1 MMIASKYKAIESLR
15 QMLLM
20 DGSKNFVNLV
30 DPEGRTALHFACER
44 GSPEAV
50 KLLMEKG
57 ADVDVESG
65 DGDKPVDTA
74 SNEGHYEIV
83 EFLESG

>member
-1 MMIASKYKAIESLR
+1 
-15 QMLLM
+15 
-20 DGSKNFVNLV
+20 
-30 DPEGRTALHFACER
+30 
-44 GSPEAV
+44 
-50 KLLMEKG
+50 MEKG

-83 EFLESG
+83 EFLESGWIPVA